1 MTTMHLGTCHQN
13 SRALTCFMSLATVT
27 LAQNKAAEVK
37 ATLAQKQAKIRS
49 CQQQAR
55 RQAKSL
61 LQGGLSCA
69 AVRRV
74 LAVYACIRMGF
85 GFGSAGSTAAILFGY
100 IWCKISHVRVCAD
113 TLHRAWPGRFAAAIW
128 WWPCTLGTCAEVCFS
143 VPSRTW
149 YVQMDKASEPFPRC
163 GSIGRGSV
171 WFSWEQVVW
180 MHAMWAT

>member
-1 MTTMHLGTCHQN
+1 MPSEQPSFNLFHVPGHRHSGAEQSGWSQGNSGAEPSQN
-13 SRALTCFMSLATVT
+13 PKLPTASPPTGKVFAPGWPILRCREAS
-27 LAQNKAAEVK
+27 
-37 ATLAQKQAKIRS
+37 S
-49 CQQQAR
+49 C
-55 RQAKSL
+55 SI
-61 LQGGLSCA
+61 C
-69 AVRRV
+69 
-74 LAVYACIRMGF
+74 CIRMGF

>member
-37 ATLAQKQAKIRS
+37 ATLAQNQAKIRS

-69 AVRRV
+69 AVRRSCSIC
-74 LAVYACIRMGF
+74 CIRMGF

-100 IWCKISHVRVCAD
+100 I
-113 TLHRAWPGRFAAAIW
+113 
-128 WWPCTLGTCAEVCFS
+128 
-143 VPSRTW
+143 
-149 YVQMDKASEPFPRC
+149 
-163 GSIGRGSV
+163 
-171 WFSWEQVVW
+171 
-180 MHAMWAT
+180 